1 MTTKPASPVIDIE
14 TAPKR
19 IGSGYP
25 PEFAGPCATR
35 VKRMLGNAAGLTN
48 FGVNLTEL
56 PPGCWSSQRHWH
68 TRQDEF
74 VYVVE
79 GEITLVTDAGE
90 TLLKPGMC
98 AGFPA
103 GKPDGHHLIN
113 RSDRTAKYLEIG
125 DRTPGDEGH
134 YPDVDMHAR
143 WVDGKY
149 VATRRDG
156 SKF

>member
-1 MTTKPASPVIDIE
+1 MTAKPSSPVIDPE

-35 VKRMLGNAAGLTN
+35 TKRALGNAAGLTN

-68 TRQDEF
+68 TKQDEF
-74 VYVVE
+74 IYIVE
-79 GEITLVTDAGE
+79 GEPTLVTDAGE
-90 TLLKPGMC
+90 TPLKPGMC

-103 GKPDGHHLIN
+103 GKRDGHHLIN
-113 RSDRTAKYLEIG
+113 KTGRTVKYLEIG
-125 DRTPGDEGH
+125 DRTPDDGAE
-134 YPDVDMHAR
+134 YPDVDLSVKM
-143 WVDGKY
+143 VNGQY
-149 VATRRDG
+149 SYSRRDG

>member
-1 MTTKPASPVIDIE
+1 MTSKPPVIDIE

-19 IGSGYP
+19 VGSGYP
-25 PEFAGPCATR
+25 PEFAGPCVAR
-35 VKRMLGNAAGLTN
+35 VKRALGNAAGLTM

-68 TRQDEF
+68 TKQDEF

-103 GKPDGHHLIN
+103 GKKDGHHLIN
-113 RSDRTAKYLEIG
+113 KSSATAKYLEIG
-125 DRTPGDEGH
+125 DRPSDDAAE
-134 YPDVDMHAR
+134 YPDIDLSVKMIN
-143 WVDGKY
+143 GQY
-149 VATRRDG
+149 SYSRRDG
-156 SKF
+156 TKF